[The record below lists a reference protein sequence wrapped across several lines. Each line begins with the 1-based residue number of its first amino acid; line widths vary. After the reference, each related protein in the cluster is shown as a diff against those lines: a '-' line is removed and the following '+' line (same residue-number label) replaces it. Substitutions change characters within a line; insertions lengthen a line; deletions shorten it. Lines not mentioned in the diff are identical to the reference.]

1 MKQQLMTNIKNAQ
14 KPNARPPVRKTD
26 VAKKETEFVQLRTL
40 FRTKVVRFKDYFNLI
55 LNLYQFYPKKKYVEP
70 LLDTD
75 VSDSEDDEADDSGDE
90 TDDFDDEPF
99 FNESIDEISNAVEKS
114 LVVSETETTETF
126 TETVT
131 ETVAETVTF
140 DPSTH
145 AKCDYKDPNGV
156 ICGKICKKRGLN
168 THKSSHARNANK

>member
-1 MKQQLMTNIKNAQ
+1 MR
-14 KPNARPPVRKTD
+14 KPD

-55 LNLYQFYPKKKYVEP
+55 LNLYIFYPKKKYVEL

-75 VSDSEDDEADDSGDE
+75 VSDSEDDDSGDE
-90 TDDFDDEPF
+90 TVDFDDEPF

-114 LVVSETETTETF
+114 LVVSETETNESL
-126 TETVT
+126 T
-131 ETVAETVTF
+131 ETVAAAVVTF

-168 THKSSHARNANK
+168 THKSSHIRNANK